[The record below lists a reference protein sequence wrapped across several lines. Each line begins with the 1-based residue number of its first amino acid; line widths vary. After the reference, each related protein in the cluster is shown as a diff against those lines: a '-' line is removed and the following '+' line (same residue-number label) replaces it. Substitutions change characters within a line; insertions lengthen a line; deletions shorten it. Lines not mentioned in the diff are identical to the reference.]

1 MPTLHIRLL
10 GSFHILYGE
19 APVPGVD
26 SPRLQ
31 ALLAYLLLHRDAPQP
46 RAHLSY
52 LFWLDSTESQ
62 ARANLRKYL
71 HHLRR
76 SLLDA
81 DRFLYVDNRVV
92 YWQPAAPF
100 TLDVADFEAAVDR
113 AEEAEQAGN
122 QVGLREALEQ
132 AVATYHGDLL
142 PSCYDDWVLTERERL
157 RQTFARTVQR
167 LIELLETQRSYS
179 AAIREAERLL
189 RHDPL
194 HEETHR
200 QLMRLYALKGDRA
213 RALRAYHTCATVL
226 ERELAVEPSA
236 ATREAYERLL
246 RLDAAPG
253 PPLREPT
260 PTTELVGREAEWAQL
275 QAAWRGASDGRPR
288 LVLLQGEAGIGKT
301 RLAEDLLAWSMRQ
314 GIATAGSRCYAS
326 DGRLAYGP
334 VTAWLRSPSLRESLA
349 SLDEVWLSE
358 IARLLP
364 ELLVEHPG
372 ISPPTHLTEGWQRQR
387 FFRALARPFL
397 ESCPLLLMIDDVQ
410 WCDGETLEWL
420 SHLLHA
426 QREDAA
432 DRRSFRLLLVVTQ
445 RTEEAPGPKRLGTLL
460 DDLRRT
466 GQLDEIELQPLDE
479 TETFTL
485 ASNVAGRALD
495 PSLAGPLYRGSE
507 GNPLFVVEMVRAGR
521 ARNGAWLAAHGAES
535 AATTLPLPPRVQR
548 VIEARLAQLA
558 APAHELVEVAAVVGR
573 EFTFDVVAHASKAQ
587 AGADAQETLVRS
599 LDELWRRRIVRE
611 QGADAYDFAH
621 DRIREVAYTGLSAAR
636 RRLLHHRVAEAI
648 EAVQGDNVG
657 TVAGQVAAHYEK
669 AGLLELASRYYE
681 RGADHARRIYANN
694 DAIDYLQRAIELLPL
709 VGADDHQAAQL
720 HQQLGDVLA
729 LTGEHE
735 KGRQAYQSAIRY
747 TREMENLWR
756 SHLMCEVA
764 NTYRSQHRYEEAGST
779 YDAAMQQL
787 GSEPADSTSTW
798 WQAWLEI
805 QLARADMLY
814 FQSELP
820 EMASLCQEVETIV
833 TTHGSARQQSD
844 YYHTLVMLD
853 NRLGRFRPS
862 AQTLAHSRRALELA
876 RETGD
881 QRLIASKLFSLGFS
895 LLWQGDLKSSTTHLQ
910 TVLAQAERTG
920 ELALQDRCLA
930 YLSINHRMA
939 GSADRARTCV
949 EQGLEV
955 ALAEQNPFYIGVA
968 RANLA
973 WLGHRAGE
981 LDDVVRDASAALDR
995 WRPLAYPFEW
1005 LARWPLLAVFLS
1017 QGQTARAI
1025 DQARAMLVP
1034 IQQRLPDVLTTAL
1047 EAALQAWDE
1056 GLAESARERLLD
1068 AVALAQQMGYL

>member
-10 GSFHILYGE
+10 GSFHILHGE
-19 APVPGVD
+19 ASVPGVD

-31 ALLAYLLLHRDAPQP
+31 ALLAYILLHRDAPQP

-52 LFWLDSTESQ
+52 LFWLDSTEAQ

-76 SLLDA
+76 SLPDA
-81 DRFLYVDNRVV
+81 DRFLYIDNRVV
-92 YWQPAAPF
+92 YWQPDAPF
-100 TLDVADFEAAVDR
+100 TLDVADFEAAVHR
-113 AEEAEQAGN
+113 AEEAERGGDQA
-122 QVGLREALEQ
+122 GLREALEQ
-132 AVATYHGDLL
+132 AVAAYRGDLL

-157 RQTFARTVQR
+157 RQAFARIVQR
-167 LIELLETQRSYS
+167 LIELLESQRDYS

-200 QLMRLYALKGDRA
+200 QLMRLYALRGDRA

-246 RLDAAPG
+246 RLDATPA

-334 VTAWLRSPSLRESLA
+334 VTAWLRNTSLRESLA

-372 ISPPTHLTEGWQRQR
+372 ISPPTPLTESWQRGR
-387 FFRALARPFL
+387 FFRALARPFV
-397 ESCPLLLMIDDVQ
+397 ESCPLLLMIDDLQ
-410 WCDGETLEWL
+410 WCDGETLLWL

-426 QREDAA
+426 QREDTAA
-432 DRRSFRLLLVVTQ
+432 RRSLRLLLVVTQ
-445 RTEEAPGPKRLGTLL
+445 RTEEAPGPERLRTLL

-485 ASNVAGRALD
+485 ASNVAGRAPD

-521 ARNGAWLAAHGAES
+521 AWNGDWIAAHGAES
-535 AATTLPLPPRVQR
+535 AATALPLPPRVQR
-548 VIEARLAQLA
+548 VIEARLAQLS

-587 AGADAQETLVRS
+587 AGADAEETLVRA
-599 LDELWRRRIVRE
+599 LDELWQRRIVRE
-611 QGADAYDFAH
+611 QGADAYDFGH
-621 DRIREVAYTGLSAAR
+621 DRIREVAYTALSAAR

-648 EAVQGDNVG
+648 EAVHGDNVG
-657 TVAGQVAAHYEK
+657 AVAGHVAAHYEK
-669 AGLLELASRYYE
+669 AGLLEPASRCYE
-681 RGADHARRIYANN
+681 RGAEHARSIHANE
-694 DAIDYLQRAIELLPL
+694 DAVHYLQRAIELLPR
-709 VGADDHQAAQL
+709 VGAGDYQAARL
-720 HQQLGDVLA
+720 HQRLGEILA

-735 KGRQAYQSAIRY
+735 KARQAYQVAIDYAPEAERV
-747 TREMENLWR
+747 WR
-756 SHLMCEVA
+756 SYLACEVA
-764 NTYRSQHRYEEAGST
+764 NTWRSQHRYEEAASA
-779 YDAAMQQL
+779 YDTAIRQL
-787 GSEPADSTSTW
+787 GSRPADSTSAW

-805 QLARADMLY
+805 QLARADLLY

-820 EMASLCQEVETIV
+820 EMASLCREVEPIV
-833 TTHGSARQQSD
+833 TAHGSARQQSD
-844 YYHTLVMLD
+844 YYHRLVMLD
-853 NRLGRFRPS
+853 NRLSRFQPS
-862 AQTLAHSRRALELA
+862 AQTVAYSRRALELA
-876 RETGD
+876 RETSD
-881 QRLIASKLFSLGFS
+881 QRLIDYKLFSLAFS
-895 LLWQGDLKSSTTHLQ
+895 LMWQGDLESSAARLETILTR
-910 TVLAQAERTG
+910 AERTG
-920 ELALQDRCLA
+920 ELALQDRSLA
-930 YLSINHRMA
+930 YLSINHRL
-939 GSADRARTCV
+939 SVNLDRARTHT

-955 ALAEQNPFYIGVA
+955 ALAERNPFYIGVA
-968 RANLA
+968 KANLA
-973 WLGHRAGE
+973 WLSFRAGN
-981 LDDVVRDASAALDR
+981 LDDVVRDASAALDC

-1017 QGQTARAI
+1017 RGQTDQAM

-1034 IQQRLPDVLTTAL
+1034 IQQRLPDALATAF
-1047 EAALQAWDE
+1047 ETAIQAWGE
-1056 GLAESARERLLD
+1056 GAAESAQERLLD
-1068 AVALAQQMGYL
+1068 AVALAQEMGYL